1 MGTVATAKVI
11 PLPTAHIDPERIV
24 ETIMTSNA
32 PETPTSQVEARDEAE
47 APKPVPAEPIAEPEV
62 APPVSL
68 REVTQYLLKKVTR
81 ERIITAVLTCISLGT
96 LFMIWY
102 LGTKYRFEFYIR
114 FKNVPTPAEVFQQA
128 AQVGLSNKYLVN
140 IAISLR
146 RILTGFLIAIA
157 IGLPLGLMIGK
168 YPRVRDLFMPVVEV
182 LRPIPAIAWVPMSI
196 MLWPNNEA
204 AIVFITF
211 IGAFFPILLNT
222 IHGVHSLDGV
232 LIRAGRCLGANEAQL
247 FWHVILPGSLPHIF
261 TGLAV
266 GMGVAWVSLIAAEMI
281 SGQFGVGY
289 FTWEAYSLVN
299 YPAIMLGMITI
310 GILGL
315 ACSGAIRMIGA
326 LLMPWLAFAPG
337 SKR

>member
-1 MGTVATAKVI
+1 VTEGQAATA
-11 PLPTAHIDPERIV
+11 
-24 ETIMTSNA
+24 
-32 PETPTSQVEARDEAE
+32 
-47 APKPVPAEPIAEPEV
+47 PAEPVAAEMPAVRGVTFHDV
-62 APPVSL
+62 ARFLS
-68 REVTQYLLKKVTR
+68 RHFTR
-81 ERIITAVLTCISLGT
+81 DRIITFALGCISIGA
-96 LFMIWY
+96 LFMVWY

-114 FKNVPTPAEVFQQA
+114 FKNVPTPAEVFNQLT
-128 AQVGLSNKYLVN
+128 QVGLSNKYLVN
-140 IAISLR
+140 IVISIR
-146 RILTGFLIAIA
+146 RILTGFFIAIA
-157 IGLPLGLMIGK
+157 LGVPMGLAIGK
-168 YPRVRDLFMPVVEV
+168 YERVRDLFMPCVEI

-232 LIRAGRCLGANEAQL
+232 LVRAGRCLGANEPQL
-247 FWHVILPGSLPHIF
+247 FWNVILPGSLPHIF

-289 FTWEAYSLVN
+289 FTWEAYSLVD

-310 GILGL
+310 GVLGL
-315 ACSGAIRMIGA
+315 ACSGVIRMVGV
-326 LLMPWLAFAPG
+326 LLMPWLAYAPG
-337 SKR
+337 GRK

>member
-1 MGTVATAKVI
+1 MGTMASAKADVI
-11 PLPTAHIDPERIV
+11 PLFDRKADHEQASEIVKSETAENTSGMPAPPAVTPATPEP
-24 ETIMTSNA
+24 EQA
-32 PETPTSQVEARDEAE
+32 PEPVLRAIARG
-47 APKPVPAEPIAEPEV
+47 
-62 APPVSL
+62 
-68 REVTQYLLKKVTR
+68 LLKKITR
-81 ERIITAVLTCISLGT
+81 ERIITAMLFCVSLGS
-96 LFMIWY
+96 LFLVWY
-102 LGTKYRFEFYIR
+102 LGTKYRIEFYIR
-114 FKNVPTPAEVFQQA
+114 FKNVPTPYEVAQQA

-146 RILTGFLIAIA
+146 RILLGFLIAIGIGVPMGLA
-157 IGLPLGLMIGK
+157 IGR
-168 YPRVRDLFMPVVEV
+168 YPRVRDLFMPVIEV
-182 LRPIPAIAWVPMSI
+182 LRPIPAIAWVPMAI

-204 AIVFITF
+204 SIVYITF

-222 IHGVHSLDGV
+222 IHGVESLDGV
-232 LIRAGRCLGANEAQL
+232 LIRAGRCLGAGEAQL
-247 FWHVILPGSLPHIF
+247 FWNVILPGSLPHIF

-310 GILGL
+310 GVLGL
-315 ACSGAIRMIGA
+315 ACSGTIRLIGV